1 MVTGKNQN
9 TNTEQEKNQELKDLY
24 PDMIM
29 DKIKMVN
36 DRLNQFFDI
45 LHRLIENPYR
55 FKSADRLLEFSLKFK
70 SKIEIPKYMS
80 EIIFDADNK
89 EIIRITGIEIK
100 GSSVFFD
107 YEINNNDGYR
117 YFVDFGADKLVSKEY
132 VIFKYVF
139 EHIDYNDFMEL
150 NDVISDIIMEIDN
163 ERKYILNVLGNKSV
177 KMEK

>member
-1 MVTGKNQN
+1 MVTQKN
-9 TNTEQEKNQELKDLY
+9 TNTEKNQELKDLY

-36 DRLNQFFDI
+36 DRLNQLFDI

-70 SKIEIPKYMS
+70 SKIEIPRYMS
-80 EIIFDADNK
+80 EVIFDADSK

-100 GSSVFFD
+100 GSSIFFD
-107 YEINNNDGYR
+107 YEVNNNDGYR
-117 YFVDFGADKLVSKEY
+117 YYIDFASNKLVTKEY
-132 VIFKYVF
+132 VLFEYIF

-150 NDVISDIIMEIDN
+150 NDVISDIIMEIDT
-163 ERKYILNVLGNKSV
+163 ERKYILKVLGNKNV
-177 KMEK
+177 KMEN